1 VQAAK
6 AQLARGR
13 LDLERCHVRL
23 PFAGRVRS
31 VHADIGQTVQRG
43 QRLAVVLDT
52 SALEVRL
59 PIPLDEAGFAD
70 LPLEQSREDGPGVE
84 LSATFGGE
92 RATWRGR
99 VVRIEGELD
108 RRTRQL
114 TAIARVPGDGGAP
127 LLVGMFVDA
136 VITGRDV
143 PKVVSVPRAAVTA
156 RGELWLVEGRTDDDG
171 RTTQHLRR
179 RAVEILRRERDRVLI
194 ESGVAPGEQICVTSM
209 QAPVDGMLVRVDPDQ
224 ALVER
229 AR

>member
-1 VQAAK
+1 
-6 AQLARGR
+6 
-13 LDLERCHVRL
+13 
-23 PFAGRVRS
+23 
-31 VHADIGQTVQRG
+31 
-43 QRLAVVLDT
+43 
-52 SALEVRL
+52 
-59 PIPLDEAGFAD
+59 
-70 LPLEQSREDGPGVE
+70 
-84 LSATFGGE
+84 
-92 RATWRGR
+92 
-99 VVRIEGELD
+99 
-108 RRTRQL
+108 
-114 TAIARVPGDGGAP
+114 
-127 LLVGMFVDA
+127 MFVDA